1 MKAPVASDNVR
12 RMLWSILALWEEA
25 RIPPQLA
32 AGSSPYE
39 KSAKR
44 LRAQPRKPMFCRR
57 KAGSY

>member
-1 MKAPVASDNVR
+1 VKAPVASDNVR
-12 RMLWSILALWEEA
+12 RMLWSILAFSLDEA
-25 RIPPQLA
+25 PQLA